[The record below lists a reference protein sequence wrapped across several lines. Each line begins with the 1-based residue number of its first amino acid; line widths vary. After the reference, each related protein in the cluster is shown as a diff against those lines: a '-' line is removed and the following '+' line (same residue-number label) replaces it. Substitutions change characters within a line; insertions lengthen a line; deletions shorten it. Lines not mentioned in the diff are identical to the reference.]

1 MPNCKLTWGSSGS
14 HSLTLEVGRR
24 GLQTTYRQERN
35 MNTAASGK
43 KETINLYG
51 IQEMAI
57 DLYITADN
65 YRPAVAWWAWARQG
79 KTFAFANSASKEGST
94 TLASAASASASS
106 ISVASASSFSATDTV
121 LIRSASSDDTFE
133 LAKISAISSS
143 TVTLTTGTTY
153 AYASGSIFR
162 HSDYWG
168 SCLVMDKTF
177 APRQNDAGWYN
188 HTIKFTE
195 AL

>member
-35 MNTAASGK
+35 VNVAASGK
-43 KETINLYG
+43 RETINLYG
-51 IQEMAI
+51 AQEMAI
-57 DLYITADN
+57 DLYITEDN

-79 KTFAFANSASKEGST
+79 KTFAFANSASNEGNT
-94 TLASAASASASS
+94 TLSSA
-106 ISVASASSFSATDTV
+106 ISASASSFSIASASSFAASDTV

-133 LAKISAISSS
+133 LAKISSVSSA
-143 TVTLTTGTTY
+143 TITLTAGTKY
-153 AYASGSIFR
+153 AYAAGSIFR

-188 HTIKFTE
+188 HSIKFTE

>member
-1 MPNCKLTWGSSGS
+1 MPNCKLIWNTKN
-14 HSLTLEVGRR
+14 LTLEVGRT
-24 GLQTTYRQERN
+24 GLQTTYKQERN
-35 MNTAASGK
+35 VNTAASGK

-57 DLYITADN
+57 DLYITEDN
-65 YRPAVAWWAWARQG
+65 YRSAVAWWAWARQG
-79 KTFAFANSASKEGST
+79 KTFAFANSASNTGNT
-94 TLASAASASASS
+94 TLDGAFSASSTS
-106 ISVASASSFSATDTV
+106 ISVASASSFSANDTV

-143 TVTLTTGTTY
+143 AVTLTSGLIYDYKT
-153 AYASGSIFR
+153 GSIFR

-168 SCLVMDKTF
+168 SCLVIDKTF
-177 APRQNDAGWYN
+177 APKQTDAGWYK
-188 HTIKFTE
+188 HTIRFTE